1 MYIYVTLV
9 ELHTIAGRLMKLFS
23 GIPYSHVTFSFDE
36 SLEDC
41 HAIQARNI
49 GTPLVAGY
57 VNENK
62 SYWIKNEKN
71 IRYVKYKIPVTQE
84 EVEKI
89 KKYIDEYSND
99 TENLYNM
106 YSAVTYIFAHGI
118 KIYKTMLCGEFVAEI
133 LNNTSSVKLTKPAHK
148 IFPKDL
154 YELLKEF
161 KEHEGILLA
170 SEMKKNRDKSNPYFN
185 KVKTSSHWKK
195 GLYILKE
202 NTYRLIFK
210 KVSKKYDCLKTRLNE
225 NDYKTVRLVD

>member
-1 MYIYVTLV
+1 MFVYVALV
-9 ELHTIAGRLMKLFS
+9 EMHTTAGSLMKFFTRT
-23 GIPYSHVTFSFDE
+23 PYSHVTFSFDE

-71 IRYVKYKIPVTQE
+71 IRFVKYKIPVTE
-84 EVEKI
+84 DEVEKI
-89 KKYIDEYSND
+89 KTFLDEYAND

-106 YSAVTYIFAHGI
+106 YSAATYLLTHGV
-118 KIYKTMLCGEFVAEI
+118 KIYKTMLCGEFIAEI
-133 LNNTSSVKLTKPAHK
+133 LRNVSSVKLDKPSHK

-154 YELLKEF
+154 YNALKEY
-161 KEHEGILLA
+161 KYHEGIMLA
-170 SEMKKNRDKSNPYFN
+170 SEQKKDLTDNYFK
-185 KVKTSSHWKK
+185 KVKASSQLKK

-210 KVSKKYDCLKTRLNE
+210 KVSKKYNYLKTRLSE
-225 NDYKTVRLVD
+225 EDYK